1 MFWAWSLCG
10 GVERMIGRLW
20 RWSLAPAVASR
31 QDAKGTRLRAVPRT
45 GVKGARVHD
54 DPSTDQP
61 SSFLVDPN
69 DPAVPALTESPR
81 SQLPL
86 GDHGMADRIC
96 PFLRAASDGD
106 ALG

>member
-10 GVERMIGRLW
+10 SVERMIGGLR

-54 DPSTDQP
+54 DPSTGQP

-69 DPAVPALTESPR
+69 DLAAPSSTESPR

-86 GDHGMADRIC
+86 GDHGAADRIC
-96 PFLRAASDGD
+96 PFLRAAAEGD